1 MLAKYA
7 LRAKREE
14 NLVRLAQEG
23 DINSMQMLVQKY
35 YPMAVKIASK
45 YFAVGAE
52 REDLIQSG
60 LFGVIKAT
68 LYYKPGKSSFSSF
81 VWTCIE
87 GEIQT
92 FVSFCNRKKHEVLSN
107 SVSMDYIVE
116 EDDDEVPIFDMM
128 GSGEEISQDV
138 LIEIISEKFLKEAR
152 EILTKR
158 EYDIYVLFING
169 YSYKEISERTNATRK
184 AVDNSIQRAKKKLR
198 SIIDKYRNYLQLRS
212 QYDLSTW

>member
-1 MLAKYA
+1 MLAKYT
-7 LRAKREE
+7 LRTKREE

-23 DINSMQMLVQKY
+23 DINSMQILVQKY
-35 YPMAVKIASK
+35 YPMAVKITSK

-52 REDLIQSG
+52 KEDLIQSG

-92 FVSFCNRKKHEVLSN
+92 FVSFCNRKKHEVLSD
-107 SVSMDYIVE
+107 SISMDYVVE
-116 EDDDEVPIFDMM
+116 GNDDDVPISDTMS
-128 GSGEEISQDV
+128 SGEDLSGEV
-138 LIEIISEKFLKEAR
+138 LIDIMIERFLKEAK

-158 EYDIYVLFING
+158 EYDIYALFING
-169 YSYKEISERTNATRK
+169 YTYKEIARRTNATRK

-198 SIIDKYRNYLQLRS
+198 GIIDKYKNYLVSGRR
-212 QYDLSTW
+212 YDLSAW